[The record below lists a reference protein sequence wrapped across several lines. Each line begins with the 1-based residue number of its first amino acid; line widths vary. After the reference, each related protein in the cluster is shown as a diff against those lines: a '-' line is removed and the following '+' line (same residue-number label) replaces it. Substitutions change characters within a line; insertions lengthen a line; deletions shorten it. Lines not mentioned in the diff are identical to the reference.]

1 MNRLKEYTIKIEQ
14 KSSFAKGIPFD
25 YFLREDICYGSYTG
39 LHLTNKKI
47 DQHSLILYDTKHIG
61 RGIKVN
67 FSSDESSFISFTLQ
81 LPTCSSEISLFI
93 QNCLYFQKYWTSS
106 VTLNDKHLT
115 SSNIQEMEDY
125 LQLENTRIIK
135 DMVNDCIK
143 DKSKIILLS
152 CAKHLLFFGN
162 FEANTFYPV
171 TRSDSFGKWLHIQ
184 QEKKVY
190 IPDLMKREQ
199 SDGSILYY
207 LVLPLGIPCLLPKD
221 KERYVSKYHEL
232 QVCFYDEGKELVF
245 IPYELLINDLSV
257 MKSKQYDSYQIWV
270 DYFDYHD
277 VQKYI

>member
-25 YFLREDICYGSYTG
+25 YFLREDNCYGSYTG

-47 DQHSLILYDTKHIG
+47 DHHSLILYDTKHIG

-81 LPTCSSEISLFI
+81 LPTCSSEINLFI

-171 TRSDSFGKWLHIQ
+171 TRSDSFGKWIHIQ

-270 DYFDYHD
+270 DYFDDHD

>member
-1 MNRLKEYTIKIEQ
+1 MELKE
-14 KSSFAKGIPFD
+14 
-25 YFLREDICYGSYTG
+25 
-39 LHLTNKKI
+39 
-47 DQHSLILYDTKHIG
+47 
-61 RGIKVN
+61 
-67 FSSDESSFISFTLQ
+67 
-81 LPTCSSEISLFI
+81 
-93 QNCLYFQKYWTSS
+93 
-106 VTLNDKHLT
+106 VTTEL
-115 SSNIQEMEDY
+115 
-125 LQLENTRIIK
+125 
-135 DMVNDCIK
+135 NDCIK

-162 FEANTFYPV
+162 FEANTLYPV
-171 TRSDSFGKWLHIQ
+171 TRSDSFGKWLHIH

-199 SDGSILYY
+199 TDGSILYY

-245 IPYELLINDLSV
+245 IPFELLINDLSV

-270 DYFDYHD
+270 DYYDDQD